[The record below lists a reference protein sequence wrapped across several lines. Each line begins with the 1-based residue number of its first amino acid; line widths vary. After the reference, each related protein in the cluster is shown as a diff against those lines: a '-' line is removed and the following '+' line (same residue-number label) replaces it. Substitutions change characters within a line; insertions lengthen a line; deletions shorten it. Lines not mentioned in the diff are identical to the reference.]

1 MSKSVQDSLESIR
14 GSVNSINWK
23 SVWANPLLL
32 AWISAAVLSVAVPS
46 IQWSVQRSSFYQSYG
61 YAVEYENQQREYEEQ
76 QNDDGNNDDVY
87 GSVYESCS
95 SWNWWCIKKQAY
107 YADYY
112 GDGNKDDG
120 DDGGAGSMTF
130 PSWFIFLGGQTEN
143 MRRWEEENTGVRQ
156 EEGSTSYSGT
166 QAFVCVWT
174 ILLFLV
180 IVAYGAKILYG
191 RGCRRPLVVLS
202 LFFAQFCFINL
213 LMLPSGTIS
222 SEDRQ
227 MEDSVYG
234 WYGQVGVLMAYINVW
249 FLAFS
254 ILFPVAFFIV
264 DYVESRKSDADAGDT
279 AAADGEYQNFSEEN
293 KTSIK
298 ATSNNKDLGTLA

>member
-143 MRRWEEENTGVRQ
+143 MRRWEEENTGGMLSLLVSNIEHDTTISQLSNFQLIILYQYARKRVR
-156 EEGSTSYSGT
+156 
-166 QAFVCVWT
+166 
-174 ILLFLV
+174 ILTPALRRSS
-180 IVAYGAKILYG
+180 AYG
-191 RGCRRPLVVLS
+191 R
-202 LFFAQFCFINL
+202 FFCF
-213 LMLPSGTIS
+213 S
-222 SEDRQ
+222 
-227 MEDSVYG
+227 
-234 WYGQVGVLMAYINVW
+234 
-249 FLAFS
+249 
-254 ILFPVAFFIV
+254 
-264 DYVESRKSDADAGDT
+264 
-279 AAADGEYQNFSEEN
+279 
-293 KTSIK
+293 
-298 ATSNNKDLGTLA
+298 